1 MDFGTWKWKTKDDER
16 QISNPKNSI
25 VDHHFFLIRMAMG
38 NGGVFD
44 TF

>member
-16 QISNPKNSI
+16 QISNPKKSI

-38 NGGVFD
+38 NVFD